1 MQKEQQSVRYGT
13 WLRDQLRKS
22 STMEDHEITT
32 IPIADQRDP
41 DDWNNHENSFEETL
55 RREMLKYKQLYHMI
69 QEDMTQL
76 SEAHNKSL
84 ERIKELLDI
93 NETLRARLDKDDKI
107 IRSFQDSSVV
117 DMSMLSVKK
126 KDK

>member
-1 MQKEQQSVRYGT
+1 MQKDQQSVRYGT
-13 WLRDQLRKS
+13 WLRDQLRNS

-32 IPIADQRDP
+32 APRGWD
-41 DDWNNHENSFEETL
+41 NHEDSFEETL

-107 IRSFQDSSVV
+107 IRSFQDSS
-117 DMSMLSVKK
+117 
-126 KDK
+126 

>member
-1 MQKEQQSVRYGT
+1 MQEDQQRYGT

-22 STMEDHEITT
+22 STMEDHEIITT
-32 IPIADQRDP
+32 TRDP

-107 IRSFQDSSVV
+107 IRSFQDSSIV
-117 DMSMLSVKK
+117 DMSKMSIKE
-126 KDK
+126 